1 MNPRVFE
8 RIGRGGV
15 VLRAMRVASCRKQI
29 DCRLHAS
36 EDIAVDFLPRLWCQ
50 AAVIISV
57 VIARWVVFGQRTT
70 VTAWRRL
77 MSVSRNAAGEL
88 C

>member
-15 VLRAMRVASCRKQI
+15 VLCAMRIASCCKQI

-36 EDIAVDFLPRLWCQ
+36 EDVAIDFLPRLWCQ
-50 AAVIISV
+50 AAVIIAV

-77 MSVSRNAAGEL
+77 LSVSRNAAGGL

>member
-8 RIGRGGV
+8 RVGRGGV
-15 VLRAMRVASCRKQI
+15 VLRTVRVASCCKQI
-29 DCRLHAS
+29 DCRLHTS
-36 EDIAVDFLPRLWCQ
+36 EDVAVDFLPRFRCQ
-50 AAVIISV
+50 AAVIIAV
-57 VIARWVVFGQRTT
+57 VIAGWVIFGQRTA

-77 MSVSRNAAGEL
+77 MSVSRNAAGKL